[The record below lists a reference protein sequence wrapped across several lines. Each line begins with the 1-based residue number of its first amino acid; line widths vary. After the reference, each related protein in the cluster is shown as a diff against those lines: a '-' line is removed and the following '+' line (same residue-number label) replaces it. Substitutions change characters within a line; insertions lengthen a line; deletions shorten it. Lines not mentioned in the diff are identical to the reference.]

1 MSDNKASD
9 EQIDLVARTLAKQ
22 AKLGVKTITMS
33 RLRDLVKGNL
43 PLKHVP
49 KLSNYIKINIIPAL
63 IKLFG
68 KERWRVV
75 DSAEAGDIVI
85 YGNRKGMVIDRAVA
99 NISNNFNRVVD
110 KRTIYRKV
118 NKPLTMLPHLLR

>member
-1 MSDNKASD
+1 M
-9 EQIDLVARTLAKQ
+9 TLFQ
-22 AKLGVKTITMS
+22 KLK
-33 RLRDLVKGNL
+33 
-43 PLKHVP
+43 
-49 KLSNYIKINIIPAL
+49 IKP
-63 IKLFG
+63 FG

-75 DSAEAGDIVI
+75 VGAEVGDIVI

-118 NKPLTMLPHLLR
+118 N